1 MVSVAAAH
9 RRELLHDERE
19 PAECGREPQVLVDV
33 VRRRGAAKVT
43 MEDEAARLVVDVERE

>member
-33 VRRRGAAKVT
+33 VRWRGATKVT
-43 MEDEAARLVVDVERE
+43 VEDEAARLVIDVKRE